1 MVARPTNGSDRSP
14 GNARGRRSR
23 ERIIEA
29 AIHLF
34 CQRGLH
40 GVSLEDIGREA
51 NLTPTALYRHFE
63 TKAYLYVA
71 LLEIHLELHEE
82 LLRNCYAS
90 DSADPEDVLCLF
102 VTGLADLHLEHPEL
116 SALAHR
122 ERETLPGD
130 VRRALNRRW
139 HVVYSKAITLIC
151 EARPDLIEEEAR
163 VINHAVA
170 GLLNS
175 TVWYRSAIDPSVLR
189 TMLIEMALK
198 LVHETRSR
206 EGSTPGGGSAARCSG
221 RS

>member
-1 MVARPTNGSDRSP
+1 MLAKPTNGTERSP

-29 AIHLF
+29 AVHLF

-40 GVSLEDIGREA
+40 GVSLEDIGRAA

-63 TKAYLYVA
+63 TKAHLYVT

-82 LLRNCYAS
+82 LLRTCY
-90 DSADPEDVLCLF
+90 SADSDDPDDCLRVF

-130 VRRALNRRW
+130 VRRTLNRRW
-139 HVVYSKAITLIC
+139 HVVYCKAIALIC

-198 LVHETRSR
+198 LVHETKSQA
-206 EGSTPGGGSAARCSG
+206 PARP
-221 RS
+221 

>member
-1 MVARPTNGSDRSP
+1 MAARPTNGTDRAP

-34 CQRGLH
+34 WQRGLH

-51 NLTPTALYRHFE
+51 DLTPTALYRHFE
-63 TKAYLYVA
+63 TKAHLYVA
-71 LLEIHLELHEE
+71 LLEIHLGLHEE
-82 LLRNCYAS
+82 LLRKCYAS
-90 DSADPEDVLCLF
+90 DSADPEDRLRLF

-130 VRRALNRRW
+130 VRRTLNRRW
-139 HVVYSKAITLIC
+139 HLVYSEAITLIC

-175 TVWYRSAIDPSVLR
+175 TVWYRSAIDPLALR
-189 TMLIEMALK
+189 TMLINMALK
-198 LVHETRSR
+198 LARETKSPAH
-206 EGSTPGGGSAARCSG
+206 STPRNESAARASG